1 MKARRILIRIRP
13 RLQRPKPVKR
23 FPLGMEREYRPQE
36 IEKKWQDFW
45 AEKNIYRVSEE
56 TSGEKYYVLEMFP
69 YPSGRIHMGHVRNY
83 TIGDVVS
90 RFKRA
95 RGFNVLHPIG
105 WDAFGLP
112 AENAAIQNAI
122 HPSTWTRANIAQMKQ
137 QLMRLGFSYD
147 WNREIATCD
156 VEYYRWEQW
165 LFTRLHREGL
175 AYRKTSVVNWDPVD
189 QTVLANEQV
198 IDGKGWRSGAVVEK
212 KEIPQWFL
220 RVSDYS
226 EELLNELEKMKGW
239 PDAVKIMQRNW
250 IGRSEGVEA
259 EFRVDGGKN
268 VLKIFTTRPDTIM
281 GVTYLALAPEH
292 PLVGKTAKKNSEVA
306 DFLARCRKAPVS
318 EAEIETMEKSGVPLG
333 IEATHPISGEKIPVW
348 TANFVLMSY
357 GTGAVMSVPAHD
369 QRDWEFAK
377 KYGLEIKQVIFP
389 EDGSVFDI
397 EKEAFTEKGILGDS
411 GWLSGLTS
419 QEAFGEIAG
428 FLQKNAAGG
437 TRINY
442 RLRDW
447 GISRQRY
454 WGAPI
459 PIVYCEHEQCGE
471 VPVPDSDLPVE
482 LPLEIDI
489 DGERIPALSKIESF
503 IETTCPACGEPAKR
517 ETDTMDTFMESSWY
531 FLRYASP
538 DFKDGMF
545 DPEKASYWLP
555 VDQYIGGI
563 EHAILHLL
571 YSRFFTKVLRDIGVF
586 GLDEPF
592 ENLLTQGMVV
602 KDGAKMSKSLGNTV
616 DPDDMIVHY
625 GADTVRMFMLF
636 AAPVEKDLEWSEQGV
651 NGMFRFLGRVWRF
664 ATGFFAE
671 GGNEEQVR
679 KPPPEGKPA
688 ALAATTNR
696 TIKKVTEDIE
706 NFKFN
711 TAISAVMELFN
722 ELTTLWKEKS
732 VEKEHTRASLL
743 AITRLLYP
751 MAPHFAEELWEL
763 SGESGSLVDKEWI
776 KWDESAFES
785 AEITIPVRVN
795 SRVRNQISI
804 SADADE
810 ETAREAALSDSR
822 VAEYIAGR
830 EIKNFVYV
838 PKRLVD
844 IRV

>member
-1 MKARRILIRIRP
+1 
-13 RLQRPKPVKR
+13 
-23 FPLGMEREYRPQE
+23 MEREYRPQE

-45 AEKNIYRVSEE
+45 AEKDTYRVSEE

-122 HPSTWTRANIAQMKQ
+122 HPSTWTQANIAQMKQ

-239 PDAVKIMQRNW
+239 PDAVKTMQRNW
-250 IGRSEGVEA
+250 IGKSEGVEA
-259 EFRVDGGKN
+259 EFLVDGEKN
-268 VLKIFTTRPDTIM
+268 ILKIFTTRPDTIM
-281 GVTYLALAPEH
+281 GATYLALAPEH
-292 PLVGKTAKKNSEVA
+292 PLVAEKAKENPEVA

-318 EAEIETMEKSGVPLG
+318 EAEIETMEKTGVPLG
-333 IEATHPISGEKIPVW
+333 IDAIHPISGEKIPVW

-377 KYGLEIKQVIFP
+377 KYGLQIKQVIFP
-389 EDGSVFDI
+389 ADGSVFDI

-419 QEAFGEIAG
+419 QEAFGAIAE
-428 FLQKNAAGG
+428 FLEKNAVGG
-437 TRINY
+437 TKINY

-459 PIVYCEHEQCGE
+459 PIVYCEQCGE

-482 LPLEIDI
+482 LPLDIDI

-503 IETTCPACGEPAKR
+503 IATSCPACGGPAKR
-517 ETDTMDTFMESSWY
+517 ETDTMDTFVESSWY

-538 DFKDGMF
+538 DFKAGMF
-545 DPEKASYWLP
+545 EPEKTSYWLP

-586 GLDEPF
+586 QLDEPF

-616 DPDDMIVHY
+616 DPDDMIVRY

-671 GGNEEQVR
+671 RENEEQV
-679 KPPPEGKPA
+679 KGFPAEGKSA
-688 ALAATTNR
+688 ALATTTNR

-706 NFKFN
+706 SFKFN

-722 ELTTLWKEKS
+722 ELSALWKEKS
-732 VEKEHTRASLL
+732 VGREDARAALL
-743 AITRLLYP
+743 AVTRLICP

-763 SGESGSLVDKEWI
+763 SGESGNLVDKEWI

-795 SRVRNQISI
+795 SRVRNQISLN
-804 SADADE
+804 ADADE
-810 ETAREAALSDSR
+810 ETVREIALSDSR
-822 VAEYIAGR
+822 VKEYIAGR

>member
-1 MKARRILIRIRP
+1 MADY
-13 RLQRPKPVKR
+13 KP
-23 FPLGMEREYRPQE
+23 QQ

-45 AEKNIYRVSEE
+45 SAKGTYRVSEHN
-56 TSGEKYYVLEMFP
+56 TRKKYYVLEMFP

-112 AENAAIQNAI
+112 AENAAIQNSI
-122 HPSTWTRANIAQMKQ
+122 HPSIWTRGNIEQMKQ

-147 WNREIATCD
+147 WSREIATCD
-156 VEYYRWEQW
+156 VKYYRWEQW

-198 IDGKGWRSGAVVEK
+198 IDGRGWRSGAVVEK

-226 EELLNELEKMKGW
+226 EELLGELEHMTGW
-239 PDAVKIMQRNW
+239 PDAVKTMQKNW

-259 EFRVDGGKN
+259 EFRVDGQEMP
-268 VLKIFTTRPDTIM
+268 LKVFTTRPDTIM

-292 PLVGKTAKKNSEVA
+292 PLAGEVAKNRPDVA
-306 DFLARCRKAPVS
+306 DFISRCRKTLVS
-318 EAEIETMEKSGVPLG
+318 EAEIETVEKSGVSLE
-333 IEATHPISGEKIPVW
+333 IDATHPISGEKIPVW

-377 KYGLEIKQVIFP
+377 KYGLGIKQVIFP
-389 EDGSVFDI
+389 KDGNEFDI
-397 EKEAFTEKGILGDS
+397 EERAFTEKGTLGDS

-419 QEAFGEIAG
+419 QEAFAKIAG
-428 FLQKNAAGG
+428 FLEENSAGG
-437 TRINY
+437 TRTNY

-459 PIVYCEHEQCGE
+459 PIIHCERCGE

-489 DGERIPALSKIESF
+489 DGQRIPALSKIESF
-503 IETTCPACGEPAKR
+503 TATVCPECGEPARR

-538 DFKDGMF
+538 DFEDGMF
-545 DPEKASYWLP
+545 DPQKASYWLP

-571 YSRFFTKVLRDIGVF
+571 YSRFFTKALRDLELLK
-586 GLDEPF
+586 LDEPF

-616 DPDDMIVHY
+616 DPDDMIARY

-636 AAPVEKDLEWSEQGV
+636 AAPVEKDLEWSERGV

-664 ATGFFAE
+664 ATELLSEPQNGE
-671 GGNEEQVR
+671 HS
-679 KPPPEGKPA
+679 GKFSA
-688 ALAATTNR
+688 KGKATELEASTNR
-696 TIKKVTEDIE
+696 TIRKVTEDIE
-706 NFKFN
+706 SFKFN

-722 ELTTLWKEKS
+722 ELGSLWKEKE
-732 VEKEHTRASLL
+732 VGREDARPALL
-743 AITRLLYP
+743 VITRLLYP
-751 MAPHFAEELWEL
+751 MAPHFAEEIWEL
-763 SGESGSLVDKEWI
+763 SGESGNLVDKEWI
-776 KWDESAFES
+776 KWDEESFEG

-804 SADADE
+804 KADSDE

-838 PKRLVD
+838 PKRIVD

>member
-1 MKARRILIRIRP
+1 
-13 RLQRPKPVKR
+13 
-23 FPLGMEREYRPQE
+23 MEREYRPQE

-45 AEKNIYRVSEE
+45 AEKDTYKVSEE

-122 HPSTWTRANIAQMKQ
+122 HPSTWTRANIEQMKQ

-147 WNREIATCD
+147 WSREIATCD
-156 VEYYRWEQW
+156 VDYYRWEQW
-165 LFTRLHREGL
+165 LFTRLHQEGL

-198 IDGKGWRSGAVVEK
+198 IDGRGWRSGALVEK

-226 EELLNELEKMKGW
+226 EELLSELEKMEGW
-239 PDAVKIMQRNW
+239 PDAVKTMQKNW
-250 IGRSEGVEA
+250 IGKSEGVEA
-259 EFRVDGGKN
+259 QFRVEGQES
-268 VLKIFTTRPDTIM
+268 VLEIFTTRPDTIM

-292 PLVGKTAKKNSEVA
+292 PLVSEVA
-306 DFLARCRKAPVS
+306 EKNPGVADFIARCRKAPVS

-333 IEATHPISGEKIPVW
+333 IDTIHPISGEKIPVW

-377 KYGLEIKQVIFP
+377 KYGLPIKQVIFP
-389 EDGSVFDI
+389 ADGSVFDI
-397 EKEAFTEKGILGDS
+397 EEQAFTEKGLLGDS
-411 GWLSGLTS
+411 EWLSGFTS
-419 QEAFGEIAG
+419 QEAFGKIAE
-428 FLQKNAAGG
+428 FLQENASGG
-437 TRINY
+437 VKTNY

-459 PIVYCEHEQCGE
+459 PIVYCEQCGE

-489 DGERIPALSKIESF
+489 DGERIPALSRIESF
-503 IETTCPACGEPAKR
+503 IATSCPTCGEAARR
-517 ETDTMDTFMESSWY
+517 ETDTMDTFVESSWY

-538 DFKDGMF
+538 DFEEGMF
-545 DPEKASYWLP
+545 EPGKASYWLP
-555 VDQYIGGI
+555 VNQYIGGI

-571 YSRFFTKVLRDIGVF
+571 YSRFFTKALRDIGVF
-586 GLDEPF
+586 ELDEPF
-592 ENLLTQGMVV
+592 SNLLTQGMVV

-616 DPDDMIVHY
+616 DPDDMIVRY

-664 ATGFFAE
+664 AVGFFAE
-671 GGNEEQVR
+671 RENEER
-679 KPPPEGKPA
+679 KLELSTEGKTA
-688 ALAATTNR
+688 ALVTSTNR

-706 NFKFN
+706 SFKFN
-711 TAISAVMELFN
+711 TAISAIMELFN
-722 ELTTLWKEKS
+722 ELSALWKEKN
-732 VEKEHTRASLL
+732 VGREDARAALL
-743 AITRLLYP
+743 AVTRLICP
-751 MAPHFAEELWEL
+751 MAPHFAEELWGL
-763 SGESGSLVDKEWI
+763 SGESGNLVDKEWI

-795 SRVRNQISI
+795 SRVRNQISL

-810 ETAREAALSDSR
+810 ETVRKIALSDSR
-822 VAEYIAGR
+822 VKEYIAGR

>member
-1 MKARRILIRIRP
+1 MRVLIRIRA
-13 RLQRPKPVKR
+13 RSQKSHTRTPKALSPEK
-23 FPLGMEREYRPQE
+23 MADYKPQE
-36 IEKKWQDFW
+36 IEKKWQELW
-45 AEKNIYRVSEE
+45 TEKSAYKVSERAR
-56 TSGEKYYVLEMFP
+56 GKKYYVLEMFP

-90 RFKRA
+90 RFKRS

-122 HPSTWTRANIAQMKQ
+122 HPSTWTRANIEQMKQ

-147 WNREIATCD
+147 WSREIATCD

-175 AYRKTSVVNWDPVD
+175 AYKRTSVVNWDPVD

-198 IDGKGWRSGAVVEK
+198 IDGRGWRSGAVVEK

-226 EELLNELEKMKGW
+226 EELLGELERMTGW
-239 PDAVKIMQRNW
+239 PDAVKTMQKNW

-259 EFRVDGGKN
+259 EFCVDGQKTP
-268 VLKIFTTRPDTIM
+268 LRIFTTRPDTIM

-292 PLVGKTAKKNSEVA
+292 PLAGEVAKQRPEVA
-306 DFLARCRKAPVS
+306 DFISRCRKAPVS

-333 IEATHPISGEKIPVW
+333 IDATHPISGEKIPVW
-348 TANFVLMSY
+348 IANFVLMSY

-377 KYGLEIKQVIFP
+377 KYGLDIKQVIFP
-389 EDGSVFDI
+389 EDRSDFDI
-397 EKEAFTEKGILGDS
+397 GEQAFTEKGVLGDS

-419 QEAFGEIAG
+419 QEAFGKIAG
-428 FLQKNAAGG
+428 FLRENGAGG
-437 TRINY
+437 TKTNY

-459 PIVYCEHEQCGE
+459 PIIYCERCGE

-503 IETTCPACGEPAKR
+503 ISTSCPACGEPARR

-538 DFKDGMF
+538 DFENGMF

-555 VDQYIGGI
+555 VNQYIGGI

-571 YSRFFTKVLRDIGVF
+571 YSRFFTKALRDL
-586 GLDEPF
+586 GLLKLNEPF

-616 DPDDMIVHY
+616 DPDDMIAHY

-636 AAPVEKDLEWSEQGV
+636 AAPVEKDLEWSERGV

-664 ATGFFAE
+664 ATEFFSE
-671 GGNEEQVR
+671 PQNEKQRSE
-679 KPPPEGKPA
+679 PPSEGKA
-688 ALAATTNR
+688 KALAAATNR
-696 TIKKVTEDIE
+696 TIRKVTEDIE
-706 NFKFN
+706 SFKFN
-711 TAISAVMELFN
+711 TAISAIMELFN
-722 ELTTLWKEKS
+722 ELGAAWKEKS
-732 VEKEHTRASLL
+732 VARGDARAALL
-743 AITRLLYP
+743 AITRLVYP

-763 SGESGSLVDKEWI
+763 SGENGSLVDKEWI
-776 KWDESAFES
+776 KWDESAFDN

-810 ETAREAALSDSR
+810 EAAREAALSDSK

>member
-1 MKARRILIRIRP
+1 
-13 RLQRPKPVKR
+13 
-23 FPLGMEREYRPQE
+23 MEREYRPQE

-45 AEKNIYRVSEE
+45 AEKDTYRVSEE

-112 AENAAIQNAI
+112 AENAAIQNAV
-122 HPSTWTRANIAQMKQ
+122 HPSTWTRANIDQMKQ

-147 WNREIATCD
+147 WSREIATCD

-226 EELLNELEKMKGW
+226 EELLGELEKMKGW
-239 PDAVKIMQRNW
+239 PDAVKTMQRNW

-259 EFRVDGGKN
+259 EFRVDGKDSA
-268 VLKIFTTRPDTIM
+268 LKIFTTRPDTIM
-281 GVTYLALAPEH
+281 GATYLALAPEH
-292 PLVGKTAKKNSEVA
+292 PLVAETAEKKPEVA

-318 EAEIETMEKSGVPLG
+318 EADIETMEKSGVPLG
-333 IEATHPISGEKIPVW
+333 IDAVHPVSGEKIPVW

-369 QRDWEFAK
+369 RRDWEFAK

-389 EDGSVFDI
+389 DDGSVFDI
-397 EKEAFTEKGILGDS
+397 EKEAFTEKGILGNS
-411 GWLSGLTS
+411 GRFSKLTS
-419 QEAFGEIAG
+419 QEAFGEIAE
-428 FLQKNAAGG
+428 FLRKNAAGG
-437 TRINY
+437 TRVNY

-459 PIVYCEHEQCGE
+459 PIVYCERERCGE

-503 IETTCPACGEPAKR
+503 IATTCPSCGDPARR
-517 ETDTMDTFMESSWY
+517 ETDTMDTFVESSWY

-538 DFKDGMF
+538 DFEGGMF
-545 DPEKASYWLP
+545 DPGKASYWLP

-571 YSRFFTKVLRDIGVF
+571 YSRFFTKALRDIGVF
-586 GLDEPF
+586 ELDEPF

-616 DPDDMIVHY
+616 DPDDMIVRY

-671 GGNEEQVR
+671 GEDDHQAGEL
-679 KPPPEGKPA
+679 PAEGKPD
-688 ALAATTNR
+688 ALAAATNR

-722 ELTTLWKEKS
+722 ELTALRKEKS
-732 VEKEHTRASLL
+732 VGREHVRASLL

-763 SGESGSLVDKEWI
+763 SGEGGSLVDMEWI

-795 SRVRNQISI
+795 SRVRNQISL

-810 ETAREAALSDSR
+810 ETAREIALSDGR
-822 VAEYIAGR
+822 VKEYIAGR

-838 PKRLVD
+838 PGRLVD

>member
-1 MKARRILIRIRP
+1 MKGSKS
-13 RLQRPKPVKR
+13 Q
-23 FPLGMEREYRPQE
+23 REYRPQE
-36 IEKKWQDFW
+36 IERKWQDFW
-45 AEKNIYRVSEE
+45 AEKNTYRVSEK

-90 RFKRA
+90 RFKRS

-122 HPSTWTRANIAQMKQ
+122 HPSTWTRANIEQMKQ

-147 WNREIATCD
+147 WSREIATCD
-156 VEYYRWEQW
+156 VDYYRWEQW
-165 LFTRLHREGL
+165 LFIRLHREGL

-226 EELLNELEKMKGW
+226 EELLSDLGKMEGW
-239 PDAVKIMQRNW
+239 PDAVKTMQKNW
-250 IGRSEGVEA
+250 IGKSEGVEA
-259 EFRVDGGKN
+259 EFRVDGQEN
-268 VLKIFTTRPDTIM
+268 ILKIFTTRPDTIM

-292 PLVGKTAKKNSEVA
+292 PLVSEVA
-306 DFLARCRKAPVS
+306 EKNPGVADFVARCHKTPVS
-318 EAEIETMEKSGVPLG
+318 EAEIETMEKSGIPLG
-333 IEATHPISGEKIPVW
+333 MDAVHPVSGEKIPVW

-377 KYGLEIKQVIFP
+377 KYGLPIKQVIFP
-389 EDGSVFDI
+389 ADGSIFDI
-397 EKEAFTEKGILGDS
+397 EEQAFTEKGTLGDS
-411 GWLSGLTS
+411 QWLSGLTS
-419 QEAFGEIAG
+419 QEVFGKIAK
-428 FLQKNAAGG
+428 FLQDNAAGG
-437 TRINY
+437 AKTNY

-454 WGAPI
+454 WGTPI
-459 PIVYCEHEQCGE
+459 PIVYCEQCGE

-489 DGERIPALSKIESF
+489 DAERIPALSKIESF
-503 IETTCPACGEPAKR
+503 IATTCPACGKAARR
-517 ETDTMDTFMESSWY
+517 ETDTMDTFVESSWY

-545 DPEKASYWLP
+545 APEKASYWLP
-555 VDQYIGGI
+555 VNQYIGGI

-586 GLDEPF
+586 ELDEPF

-616 DPDDMIVHY
+616 DPDDMIVRY

-664 ATGFFAE
+664 AVELFAE
-671 GGNEEQVR
+671 QETEEQTR
-679 KPPPEGKPA
+679 ELPA
-688 ALAATTNR
+688 EEKSVALAAATNR

-706 NFKFN
+706 SFKFN
-711 TAISAVMELFN
+711 TAISAIMELFN
-722 ELTTLWKEKS
+722 ELSALWKERS
-732 VEKEHTRASLL
+732 VGRGDARTSLL
-743 AITRLLYP
+743 AVTRLICP

-763 SGESGSLVDKEWI
+763 SGESETLVDKEWI

-795 SRVRNQISI
+795 SRVRNQISL

-810 ETAREAALSDSR
+810 ETVRKIALSDSR
-822 VAEYIAGR
+822 VKEYIAGR

-844 IRV
+844 IRI

>member
-1 MKARRILIRIRP
+1 
-13 RLQRPKPVKR
+13 
-23 FPLGMEREYRPQE
+23 MEREYRPQE
-36 IEKKWQDFW
+36 IEKKWQDSW
-45 AEKNIYRVSEE
+45 AEKDIYRVSEE
-56 TSGEKYYVLEMFP
+56 TSGKKYYVLEMFP

-90 RFKRA
+90 RFKRSM
-95 RGFNVLHPIG
+95 GFNVLHPIG

-122 HPSTWTRANIAQMKQ
+122 HPSTWTRTNIAQMKE

-147 WNREIATCD
+147 WSREIATCD
-156 VEYYRWEQW
+156 VDYYRWEQW

-198 IDGKGWRSGAVVEK
+198 IDGKGWRSGVVVEK

-226 EELLNELEKMKGW
+226 EELLSELEKMEGW
-239 PDAVKIMQRNW
+239 PDAVKTMQKNW
-250 IGRSEGVEA
+250 IGKSEGVEA
-259 EFRVDGGKN
+259 EFRVDGGKS

-292 PLVGKTAKKNSEVA
+292 PLTSEVAKKNPEVA
-306 DFLARCRKAPVS
+306 DFIAQCRKAPVS

-333 IEATHPISGEKIPVW
+333 IDAIHPISGEEIPVW

-389 EDGSVFDI
+389 SDGGVFDI
-397 EKEAFTEKGILGDS
+397 GKEAFTEKGTLGDS
-411 GWLSGLTS
+411 EWLSGCTS
-419 QEAFGEIAG
+419 QEAFGKTAE

-437 TRINY
+437 VKTNY

-459 PIVYCEHEQCGE
+459 PIVYCERCGE
-471 VPVPDSDLPVE
+471 VAVADSDLPVE

-489 DGERIPALSKIESF
+489 DGERIPALSGIESF
-503 IETTCPACGEPAKR
+503 IATNCPACGGPAKR
-517 ETDTMDTFMESSWY
+517 ETDTMDTFVESSWY

-545 DPEKASYWLP
+545 EPKSASYWLP

-586 GLDEPF
+586 ELNEPF
-592 ENLLTQGMVV
+592 ANLLTQGMVV

-616 DPDDMIVHY
+616 DPDDMIVRY

-664 ATGFFAE
+664 AVEFFSERETETKTQEHPA
-671 GGNEEQVR
+671 
-679 KPPPEGKPA
+679 KGKPA

-706 NFKFN
+706 SFKFN
-711 TAISAVMELFN
+711 TAISAIMELFN
-722 ELTTLWKEKS
+722 ELSAIWKEKS
-732 VEKEHTRASLL
+732 VGREHAHASLL
-743 AITRLLYP
+743 AVTRLIYP

-763 SGESGSLVDKEWI
+763 SGESGTLVDKEWI

-795 SRVRNQISI
+795 SRVRNQISL

-810 ETAREAALSDSR
+810 ETAREIALSDSR
-822 VAEYIAGR
+822 VKEYIAGR
-830 EIKNFVYV
+830 KIKNFVYV

>member
-1 MKARRILIRIRP
+1 MKGKKS
-13 RLQRPKPVKR
+13 QK
-23 FPLGMEREYRPQE
+23 EYKPQE

-45 AEKNIYRVSEE
+45 AEKDTYKVSEDAP
-56 TSGEKYYVLEMFP
+56 GEKYYVLEMFP

-83 TIGDVVS
+83 TIGDVAS
-90 RFKRA
+90 RFKKA

-122 HPSTWTRANIAQMKQ
+122 HPSTWTRANIEQMKQ

-147 WNREIATCD
+147 WSREIATCD

-198 IDGKGWRSGAVVEK
+198 IDGKGWRSGAIVEK

-226 EELLNELEKMKGW
+226 EELLSELEKMQGW
-239 PDAVKIMQRNW
+239 PDAVKTMQKNW
-250 IGRSEGVEA
+250 IGKSDGVEA
-259 EFRVDGGKN
+259 DFPVDGGKD

-292 PLVGKTAKKNSEVA
+292 PLTGEVAKKNSEVA
-306 DFLARCRKAPVS
+306 DFIAQCRKAPVS
-318 EAEIETMEKSGVPLG
+318 EAEVETMEKSGVPLG
-333 IEATHPISGEKIPVW
+333 IDAIHPISEEKIPVW

-377 KYGLEIKQVIFP
+377 QYSLPIKQVIFP
-389 EDGSVFDI
+389 GDGSTFDI
-397 EKEAFTEKGILGDS
+397 EKEAFTEKGALGDS

-419 QEAFGEIAG
+419 QEAFGKIAEY
-428 FLQKNAAGG
+428 LREKSAGG
-437 TRINY
+437 AKTNY

-459 PIVYCEHEQCGE
+459 PIVYCERCGE

-489 DGERIPALSKIESF
+489 DGERIPALSAIESF
-503 IETTCPACGEPAKR
+503 IATSCPACKGPARR
-517 ETDTMDTFMESSWY
+517 ETDTMDTFVESSWY

-545 DPEKASYWLP
+545 EPGKASYWLP
-555 VDQYIGGI
+555 VNQYIGGI

-586 GLDEPF
+586 ELDEPF
-592 ENLLTQGMVV
+592 ANLLTQGMVV

-616 DPDDMIVHY
+616 DPDDMIVRY

-664 ATGFFAE
+664 AVGFFAE
-671 GGNEEQVR
+671 PKDEEQIR
-679 KPPPEGKPA
+679 ELQAEGKTTVLTA
-688 ALAATTNR
+688 ATNR

-706 NFKFN
+706 SFKFN
-711 TAISAVMELFN
+711 TAISAIMELFN
-722 ELTTLWKEKS
+722 ELSALWKEKS
-732 VEKEHTRASLL
+732 VGREHARETLL
-743 AITRLLYP
+743 AVARLIYP

-763 SGESGSLVDKEWI
+763 SGESGNLVNKEWI
-776 KWDESAFES
+776 KWDEGAFES
-785 AEITIPVRVN
+785 AEITIPVRIN
-795 SRVRNQISI
+795 SRVRNQISL
-804 SADADE
+804 SPDADE
-810 ETAREAALSDSR
+810 ETARKIALSDSR
-822 VAEYIAGR
+822 VKEYIAGR
-830 EIKNFVYV
+830 KIKNFVYV

>member
-1 MKARRILIRIRP
+1 
-13 RLQRPKPVKR
+13 
-23 FPLGMEREYRPQE
+23 MEREYRPQE
-36 IEKKWQDFW
+36 IEKKWQDSW
-45 AEKNIYRVSEE
+45 AEKDIYRVSEE
-56 TSGEKYYVLEMFP
+56 TSGKKYYVLEMFP

-90 RFKRA
+90 RFKRSM
-95 RGFNVLHPIG
+95 GFNVLHPIG

-122 HPSTWTRANIAQMKQ
+122 HPSTWTRTNIAQMKE

-147 WNREIATCD
+147 WSREIATCD
-156 VEYYRWEQW
+156 VDYYRWEQW

-220 RVSDYS
+220 RVSNYS
-226 EELLNELEKMKGW
+226 EELLSELEKMEGW
-239 PDAVKIMQRNW
+239 PDAVKTMQKNW
-250 IGRSEGVEA
+250 IGKSEGVEA
-259 EFRVDGGKN
+259 EFRVDGGKS

-292 PLVGKTAKKNSEVA
+292 PLTSEVAKKNPEVA
-306 DFLARCRKAPVS
+306 DFIAQCRKAPVS

-333 IEATHPISGEKIPVW
+333 IDAIHPISGEEIPVW

-369 QRDWEFAK
+369 QRDWEFAR

-389 EDGSVFDI
+389 SDGGVFDI
-397 EKEAFTEKGILGDS
+397 GKEAFTEKGTLGDS
-411 GWLSGLTS
+411 EWLSGCTS
-419 QEAFGEIAG
+419 QEAFGKIAE

-437 TRINY
+437 VKTNY

-459 PIVYCEHEQCGE
+459 PIVYCERCGE
-471 VPVPDSDLPVE
+471 VAVADSDLPVE

-489 DGERIPALSKIESF
+489 DGERIPALSGIESF
-503 IETTCPACGEPAKR
+503 IATNCPACGGPAKR
-517 ETDTMDTFMESSWY
+517 ETDTMDTFVESSWY

-545 DPEKASYWLP
+545 EPKSASYWLP

-586 GLDEPF
+586 ELNEPF
-592 ENLLTQGMVV
+592 ANLLTQGMVV

-616 DPDDMIVHY
+616 DPDDMIVRY

-664 ATGFFAE
+664 AVEFFSERETETKTQEHPA
-671 GGNEEQVR
+671 
-679 KPPPEGKPA
+679 KGKPA

-706 NFKFN
+706 SFKFN
-711 TAISAVMELFN
+711 TAISAIMELFN
-722 ELTTLWKEKS
+722 ELSALWKEKS
-732 VEKEHTRASLL
+732 VGREHARASLL
-743 AITRLLYP
+743 AVTRLIYP

-763 SGESGSLVDKEWI
+763 SGESGTLVNKEWI
-776 KWDESAFES
+776 KWDESTFES

-795 SRVRNQISI
+795 SKVRNQISL

-810 ETAREAALSDSR
+810 ETAREIALSDSR
-822 VAEYIAGR
+822 VKEYIAGR